1 MRQASGAPS
10 GGHCPA
16 SHRASLSKVR
26 VGPALPT
33 QPPSWGLCLQGLREG
48 SGERRRCWPVF
59 LTTNCDVTVQGGM
72 PGLAGPTLTAQ
83 GELLTAGGGM
93 SRLLR
98 SRAPLRPGP
107 EHARAPTGARGK
119 AARAVVRGS
128 MEEPVR
134 EPVKRLMRASVQG
147 RRNMPQVEPTGHLG
161 RDPRRLC
168 RGWEETPAEPSQG
181 AAVGSLTQARAA
193 HRVRSPGEG
202 SRGGGRV
209 AVGVGAQ
216 LAELCLAGPSTSLT
230 AKVAN
235 FLQKRFCYFFVCLF

>member
-1 MRQASGAPS
+1 MRQASGASS

-33 QPPSWGLCLQGLREG
+33 QPPSWGLCLQGLGEG
-48 SGERRRCWPVF
+48 SGERRRRQPVS
-59 LTTNCDVTVQGGM
+59 LRTNCDVTVQGGM
-72 PGLAGPTLTAQ
+72 PRLARPTLTAQ

-107 EHARAPTGARGK
+107 ERVRAPRGAREE

-134 EPVKRLMRASVQG
+134 EPVKRLMRASVRV

-161 RDPRRLC
+161 RDPRAALTGSCGGEPDAGLC
-168 RGWEETPAEPSQG
+168 SPQG
-181 AAVGSLTQARAA
+181 AESWRGHLWR
-193 HRVRSPGEG
+193 REG
-202 SRGGGRV
+202 GYGGGSAACRALLGWATHL
-209 AVGVGAQ
+209 AVCKGSQ
-216 LAELCLAGPSTSLT
+216 LPSE
-230 AKVAN
+230 A
-235 FLQKRFCYFFVCLF
+235 FLLFFCLFV